1 MQTWS
6 FVLASIPP
14 EILYRLQC
22 HSPHYH
28 ECEYKETKLGCPSAL
43 WWITDSIPE
52 SWPPAL
58 RSWVQ
63 TYMQCLTV
71 LRSQWMEWTEKVP
84 SLTSV
89 SSIIK
94 ICLHVCSS
102 YKIQEDRTGDSLWQ
116 CLRREE
122 STTSNSQ
129 TLFILSSPSVI
140 RPALDCLWECIRL
153 ALTVATTIIIPI
165 VLI

>member
-6 FVLASIPP
+6 SVLASIPP

-58 RSWVQ
+58 QSWVQ

-102 YKIQEDRTGDSLWQ
+102 YEIQEDRTGDSLWQ

-122 STTSNSQ
+122 SLQFSYCRLLVS
-129 TLFILSSPSVI
+129 
-140 RPALDCLWECIRL
+140 LDLVW
-153 ALTVATTIIIPI
+153 TVFERMHQISIDCCHYHHNPYCPDIN
-165 VLI
+165 LC